1 MANLSE
7 NIKQLNIK
15 LQQLLKQH
23 QHIVAQNEQ
32 QAKTILQL
40 TETAEQQKN
49 SLEIMK
55 QEQLIL
61 KASLDKMDDTE
72 KKQLEQKLNRY
83 IRNIDKCISLLSH
96 KQIV

>member
-1 MANLSE
+1 LANLSE